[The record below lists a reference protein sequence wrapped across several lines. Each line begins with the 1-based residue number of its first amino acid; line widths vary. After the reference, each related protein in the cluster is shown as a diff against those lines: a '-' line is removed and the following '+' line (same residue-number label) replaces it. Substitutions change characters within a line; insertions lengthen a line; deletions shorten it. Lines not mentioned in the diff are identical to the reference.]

1 MCEGW
6 LHKVNL
12 WKRRNWLNSAPSGI
26 SVTLWLSCW
35 GRCWAGA
42 LLFQGNIKKQMK
54 KEANLPSIVRASRHG
69 KSYFV
74 AALAGINRK
83 KQQSPSGFIDN
94 SGEGNCLDGVAFFVS
109 ISRIDWRRRCAGTC
123 LQGKRKFRSEGMI
136 SREQH
141 RKGIPLLILLFSFT
155 SDILEVF
162 MLGIFVHGPVLNPMC
177 AKWSR
182 RGADQSQRIKS
193 THGAF
198 GGALSAETTF
208 CAFAVCTEVTW
219 KS

>member
-1 MCEGW
+1 MKELAEQRPQRDLSYDPVVLLGALSSRCSPLSRE
-6 LHKVNL
+6 HKEADEKRGELAFNCPSL
-12 WKRRNWLNSAPSGI
+12 TSWKELLCCGARRNKPKETTK
-26 SVTLWLSCW
+26 TLGVYWWFRRRKLF
-35 GRCWAGA
+35 GRRR
-42 LLFQGNIKKQMK
+42 L
-54 KEANLPSIVRASRHG
+54 
-69 KSYFV
+69 
-74 AALAGINRK
+74 
-83 KQQSPSGFIDN
+83 
-94 SGEGNCLDGVAFFVS
+94 FFVS

-123 LQGKRKFRSEGMI
+123 LQGKRKFRSEGMRR
-136 SREQH
+136 REQH

-162 MLGIFVHGPVLNPMC
+162 MPGMFVHGPVLNPMC